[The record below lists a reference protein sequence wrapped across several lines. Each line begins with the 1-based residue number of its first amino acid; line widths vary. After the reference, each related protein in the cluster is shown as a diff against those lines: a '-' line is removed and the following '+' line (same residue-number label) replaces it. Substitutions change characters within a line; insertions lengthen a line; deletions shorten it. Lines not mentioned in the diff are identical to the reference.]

1 MPIHPSSVL
10 SMLLEEKWFF
20 FKHYYLVSWTE
31 SSQSSDQCDATFYR
45 ELDISGIEDVV
56 QVRPTEHN
64 CEACE

>member
-20 FKHYYLVSWTE
+20 FKHYYLVSWT